1 MYMSLFSVPKRILT
15 ECENNIK
22 NKTYLDNLIILYKE
36 DCTLDAWMCCVLLII
51 GKVKN
56 TIYVKET

>member
-1 MYMSLFSVPKRILT
+1 MPKRILT
-15 ECENNIK
+15 ECENNTK